1 MLMSDLIKKLS
12 AEGFDVVG
20 IKGNKVE
27 VKMLWNNGKG
37 YQREIFKV
45 TVEGI
50 IHLGAYEN
58 SDNEII
64 DIKIENEKVEKYIK
78 EDL

>member
-1 MLMSDLIKKLS
+1 MLMSDLIKKFS
-12 AEGFDVVG
+12 EEGFDIVG
-20 IKGNKVE
+20 IKGVDVE
-27 VKMLWNNGKG
+27 VKRLWNNGKG

-64 DIKIENEKVEKYIK
+64 NIKIENERIEKYIK